1 MKEQLEFLI
10 KENEELKKK
19 VQELQEENESLWFM
33 LDELTASKD
42 SVGQTLETMLRDS
55 VQEQLLLNMKPIGD
69 A

>member
-1 MKEQLEFLI
+1 MKEQIEFLI

-33 LDELTASKD
+33 LDEFKAPRD
-42 SVGQTLETMLRDS
+42 SIGQALESRLRDS
-55 VQEQLLLNMKPIGD
+55 IQEQLLLNMKPVGD

>member
-10 KENEELKKK
+10 KENEELIMK

-33 LDELTASKD
+33 LDEFKASRD
-42 SVGQTLETMLRDS
+42 SIGQALESMLRDS
-55 VQEQLLLNMKPIGD
+55 LQEQLLLNMKPVGD